1 MKISQRKCNKR
12 AEIWAY
18 LSSKTWKNLKRN
30 PKFILKKMIDEYVH
44 LYYDL
49 RECIK
54 IINIVMIQGYCWVLL
69 VSAISAMFIEVGV
82 SQTKCFLMTVF
93 PK

>member
-49 RECIK
+49 REYHK
-54 IINIVMIQGYCWVLL
+54 DYKYSDDSRLL
-69 VSAISAMFIEVGV
+69 LGVVGV
-82 SQTKCFLMTVF
+82 CHLCNVH
-93 PK
+93 